1 MVVTINH
8 SNINFSYIQ
17 KVMDKI
23 IFSVTAFGMKHT
35 IELSEDSDI
44 EQMFTAF
51 RAILVGLTYPEV
63 VIDNH
68 IAQLA
73 EEIIPNEV

>member
-1 MVVTINH
+1 
-8 SNINFSYIQ
+8 
-17 KVMDKI
+17 MDKI
-23 IFSVTAFGMKHT
+23 VFSVTAYVNKHT
-35 IELSEDSDI
+35 IELSGDSDI

-51 RAILVGLTYPEV
+51 RAILVGLTYPEK

-73 EEIIPNEV
+73 ESL

>member
-1 MVVTINH
+1 
-8 SNINFSYIQ
+8 
-17 KVMDKI
+17 MDKI
-23 IFSVTAFGMKHT
+23 VFSVTAYGSKHT
-35 IELSEDSDI
+35 IELSGDSDI

-51 RAILVGLTYPEV
+51 RAILVGLTYPEK

>member
-1 MVVTINH
+1 
-8 SNINFSYIQ
+8 
-17 KVMDKI
+17 MDKI
-23 IFSVTAFGMKHT
+23 IFSVTAYGSKHT
-35 IELSEDSDI
+35 IEMGEDSDI

-68 IAQLA
+68 IAQLS
-73 EEIIPNEV
+73 EEIMPNEV

>member
-1 MVVTINH
+1 
-8 SNINFSYIQ
+8 
-17 KVMDKI
+17 MDKI
-23 IFSVTAFGMKHT
+23 IFSVTAYGSKHT

-51 RAILVGLTYPEV
+51 RSILVGLTYPEV

-73 EEIIPNEV
+73 DEIIPNEV

>member
-1 MVVTINH
+1 
-8 SNINFSYIQ
+8 
-17 KVMDKI
+17 MDKTI
-23 IFSVTAFGMKHT
+23 LSVTAYGIKHT

-44 EQMFTAF
+44 EQMFIAF

-73 EEIIPNEV
+73 ESIPD

>member
-1 MVVTINH
+1 
-8 SNINFSYIQ
+8 
-17 KVMDKI
+17 MDKI
-23 IFSVTAFGMKHT
+23 IFSVTAYGCKHT
-35 IELSEDSDI
+35 IELSGDSDI

-51 RAILVGLTYPEV
+51 RAILVGLTYPEK

-73 EEIIPNEV
+73 ESL

>member
-1 MVVTINH
+1 
-8 SNINFSYIQ
+8 
-17 KVMDKI
+17 MDKI
-23 IFSVTAFGMKHT
+23 VFTVTAYGIKHT
-35 IELSEDSDI
+35 IELSGDSDI

-51 RAILVGLTYPEV
+51 RSILVGLTYPEK

-73 EEIIPNEV
+73 EEIIPNED

>member
-1 MVVTINH
+1 MN
-8 SNINFSYIQ
+8 
-17 KVMDKI
+17 KI
-23 IFSVTAFGMKHT
+23 ILSVTAYGMKQT

-51 RAILVGLTYPEV
+51 RALLVVLTYPEA
-63 VIDNH
+63 VINNH

-73 EEIIPNEV
+73 ESISNEV

>member
-1 MVVTINH
+1 
-8 SNINFSYIQ
+8 
-17 KVMDKI
+17 MDKI
-23 IFSVTAFGMKHT
+23 VFSVTAYGIKHT

-51 RAILVGLTYPEV
+51 RAILVGLTYHEK
-63 VIDNH
+63 VINNH

-73 EEIIPNEV
+73 EEIIPNED

>member
-1 MVVTINH
+1 
-8 SNINFSYIQ
+8 
-17 KVMDKI
+17 
-23 IFSVTAFGMKHT
+23 
-35 IELSEDSDI
+35 
-44 EQMFTAF
+44 MFIAF

-73 EEIIPNEV
+73 ESIPD

>member
-1 MVVTINH
+1 
-8 SNINFSYIQ
+8 
-17 KVMDKI
+17 MDKI
-23 IFSVTAFGMKHT
+23 IITATAFGMKHT

-51 RAILVGLTYPEV
+51 RALLVGLTYPEV

-73 EEIIPNEV
+73 ESIPD

>member
-1 MVVTINH
+1 
-8 SNINFSYIQ
+8 
-17 KVMDKI
+17 MDKI
-23 IFSVTAFGMKHT
+23 VFSVTAYGCKHT
-35 IELSEDSDI
+35 IEMGEDADI

-51 RAILVGLTYPEV
+51 RALLVGLTYPEI
-63 VIDNH
+63 VINNH

>member
-1 MVVTINH
+1 
-8 SNINFSYIQ
+8 
-17 KVMDKI
+17 MDKI
-23 IFSVTAFGMKHT
+23 ILTLTAYGRKHT
-35 IELSEDSDI
+35 IELCGDSDI

-73 EEIIPNEV
+73 ESIPNDV

>member
-1 MVVTINH
+1 
-8 SNINFSYIQ
+8 
-17 KVMDKI
+17 MDKI
-23 IFSVTAFGMKHT
+23 ILTVENSYCKHT

-63 VIDNH
+63 VINNH
-68 IAQLA
+68 IL
-73 EEIIPNEV
+73 ELSESIIPDEV

>member
-1 MVVTINH
+1 
-8 SNINFSYIQ
+8 
-17 KVMDKI
+17 MDKI
-23 IFSVTAFGMKHT
+23 ILTVTAYGSKHT
-35 IELSEDSDI
+35 IELSGDSDI

-68 IAQLA
+68 IAQLS
-73 EEIIPNEV
+73 EEIMPNEV

>member
-1 MVVTINH
+1 
-8 SNINFSYIQ
+8 
-17 KVMDKI
+17 MDKI
-23 IFSVTAFGMKHT
+23 ILTVTAYGRKHT
-35 IELSEDSDI
+35 IELSGDSDI

-68 IAQLA
+68 IL
-73 EEIIPNEV
+73 ELSESIIPNEV

>member
-1 MVVTINH
+1 
-8 SNINFSYIQ
+8 
-17 KVMDKI
+17 MDKI
-23 IFSVTAFGMKHT
+23 IFSVTAYGSKHT
-35 IELSEDSDI
+35 IELSGDSDI

-68 IAQLA
+68 IAELA
-73 EEIIPNEV
+73 ENIPD

>member
-1 MVVTINH
+1 
-8 SNINFSYIQ
+8 
-17 KVMDKI
+17 MDKI
-23 IFSVTAFGMKHT
+23 ILSVTAYGSKHT
-35 IELSEDSDI
+35 IELSGDSDI

-51 RAILVGLTYPEV
+51 RAILVGLTFPEV

-73 EEIIPNEV
+73 EEIIPDED

>member
-1 MVVTINH
+1 
-8 SNINFSYIQ
+8 
-17 KVMDKI
+17 MDKI
-23 IFSVTAFGMKHT
+23 VFSVTAYGSKHT
-35 IELSEDSDI
+35 IELSGDSDI

-51 RAILVGLTYPEV
+51 RSILVGLTYPEK

-73 EEIIPNEV
+73 ESL